1 MGCSTLSNV
10 GHREKTLD
18 AGTPGIGTLKRIGML
33 ITEDKYLSE
42 TIERDSLGRL
52 AMDKEAE
59 WLLFSPENYKIA
71 LMHIERLTS
80 S

>member
-10 GHREKTLD
+10 GQREKTLD